1 MEIKSGVNNL
11 RKKQKRG
18 LEATRAR
25 YGYTFV
31 LPWVIGL
38 IVFFI
43 EPIFSSIWYA
53 FCKVNIEPGGII
65 TKFVALDNFKWLI
78 FKDPDFLDELVS
90 SIGYMFYS
98 FPLIIAFS
106 LVVAIMLNR
115 EFVGRTMMRMLFF
128 LPIVITASA
137 ILPLLSGEDV
147 RLPIFYGDGADNAV
161 EVLQRLQIPDFL
173 SEFCTFMLTSSTK
186 IIYSSAVQIILFIG
200 GLQNIPA
207 SLYEVSKIEG
217 ANKWEEFWLITVPSL
232 RHVISLVIIYT
243 MIELFTSTDNGLVQ
257 RAYNWITTQ
266 DYNKSSSLLWMY
278 FVIVIAVIGLIY
290 GAYTKFCMK
299 KWE

>member
-1 MEIKSGVNNL
+1 ML
-11 RKKQKRG
+11 RNKKRS
-18 LEATRAR
+18 LEGMRTR

-38 IVFFI
+38 LVFFI
-43 EPIFSSIWYA
+43 KPLFSSIWYA
-53 FCKVNIEPGGII
+53 FCRVTVEPGGII
-65 TKFVALDNFKWLI
+65 TEFNGLENFKWLLL
-78 FKDPDFLDELVS
+78 KDPDFLDELVS

-106 LVVAIMLNR
+106 LIVAIMLNK
-115 EFVGRTMMRMLFF
+115 EFFGRTMMRMLFF

-137 ILPLLSGEDV
+137 ILPLLSGDDV

-161 EVLQRLQIPDFL
+161 AVLQKLQIPDFL
-173 SEFCTFMLTSSTK
+173 SSFCTFMLTSSTK
-186 IIYSSAVQIILFIG
+186 IIYGSAVQIILFLG

-207 SLYEVSKIEG
+207 SLYEVSEIEG

-243 MIELFTSTDNGLVQ
+243 MIDLFTNTDNSLVQ

-266 DYNKSSSLLWMY
+266 DYNKSSALLWLY
-278 FVIVIAVIGLIY
+278 FVIVITVIGAIY
-290 GAYTKFCMK
+290 GAYTKFCVK

>member
-1 MEIKSGVNNL
+1 MKAGVKKV
-11 RKKQKRG
+11 RKKHRGG
-18 LEATRAR
+18 LEADRAR
-25 YGYTFV
+25 HGYLFV
-31 LPWVIGL
+31 LPWIIGL

-43 EPIFSSIWYA
+43 VPLFSSIWYA
-53 FCKVNIEPGGII
+53 FCKVSIEPGGII
-65 TKFVALDNFKWLI
+65 TKFVKLENFKWLL
-78 FKDPDFLDELVS
+78 FKDPDFLDRLVS

-115 EFVGRTMMRMLFF
+115 EFVGRGFMRMLFF

-147 RLPIFYGDGADNAV
+147 RLPIFYGDGSDNAV
-161 EVLQRLQIPDFL
+161 MILEKLKIPDFL
-173 SEFCTFMLTSSTK
+173 SSFCTFMLTSATK
-186 IIYSSAVQIILFIG
+186 IIYSSAVQIVLFIG

-243 MIELFTSTDNGLVQ
+243 MIDLFTNTDNWLVQ

-266 DYNKSSSLLWMY
+266 DYDKSSSLLWMY
-278 FVIVIAVIGLIY
+278 FLIVIIIIGAIY
-290 GAYTKFCMK
+290 AAYNKFCMK

>member
-1 MEIKSGVNNL
+1 M
-11 RKKQKRG
+11 RKKRKRG

-25 YGYTFV
+25 AGYTFV

-38 IVFFI
+38 IIAFI
-43 EPIFSSIWYA
+43 EPLFSSIWYA
-53 FCKVNIEPGGII
+53 FCKVTIEPGGII
-65 TKFVALDNFKWLI
+65 TKFVALENFEWLL
-78 FKDPDFLDELVS
+78 FKDPDFLDKLVS

-115 EFVGRTMMRMLFF
+115 AFVGRTVMRMLFF

-147 RLPIFYGDGADNAV
+147 RLPIFYGEGTDNAV
-161 EVLQRLQIPDFL
+161 AVLQKLQIPDFL
-173 SEFCTFMLTSSTK
+173 SSFCTFMLTSSTK
-186 IIYSSAVQIILFIG
+186 IIYGSAVQIILFIG

-243 MIELFTSTDNGLVQ
+243 MIELFTSTDNWLVQ

-278 FVIVIAVIGLIY
+278 FLIVIAVIGAIY
-290 GAYTKFCMK
+290 AAYTKFCMK